1 MTTPPV
7 DVLVV
12 GAGTTGLALALQA
25 HDHGAHVRIVERRL
39 DLFRPSRA
47 MIMHPRT
54 LELLRP
60 LGVTDALLARGDTA
74 AAVRLHVGS
83 RVVPVGIERLDLP
96 RTAFPHLLL
105 IRQADVE
112 AVLFEALAARGV
124 TVERGAELVGIR
136 PGKSHRAILRH
147 NDHDEE
153 LEEVPYRY
161 LAGCDGAASVVRDR
175 IGAWHGGDYAEEVV
189 LADLELSGTGTG
201 AGTAS
206 ADAQADDRSRAHAT
220 DRAAAPA
227 PAGDLE
233 PGVAHV
239 VAGRRGLLF
248 LFAIGERA
256 TWRMLATRAAGESR
270 HPFGQP
276 GPPVPR
282 DQLQALV
289 DDAGLPARITE
300 VAWSAQVRLQYRLA
314 THFRRGALFIA
325 GDAAHVHSPAAGQ
338 GMNTGIQDAL
348 NLGWKL
354 AFAAGADASGAA
366 PRTELLASYERE
378 RRPADR
384 RVLRVTHVIFWAEAS
399 LHPLAQLLRSV
410 VVPLGAPLAPWL
422 MRRRRLVAEGARL
435 MSQFGLHY
443 RGSRLSVEGV
453 AAPGSRPGSV
463 RRARV
468 GSRLPDALV
477 RCEDRRVRLH
487 ELIAKPGVHILL
499 QKDAAVIDT
508 GLLGPM
514 THVHRLSDRPGRGVA
529 VIRPD
534 GYVGFRAADV
544 DQDQLGAWLRLVG
557 LAP

>member
-39 DLFRPSRA
+39 DPFRPSRA

-189 LADLELSGTGTG
+189 LADLELRGT
-201 AGTAS
+201 
-206 ADAQADDRSRAHAT
+206 
-220 DRAAAPA
+220 
-227 PAGDLE
+227 GDLE

-282 DQLQALV
+282 DELQALV

-354 AFAAGADASGAA
+354 AFAAGADAIGAA

-453 AAPGSRPGSV
+453 AAPGSRRGSV

-477 RCEDRRVRLH
+477 RCEGRRIRLH

-514 THVHRLSDRPGRGVA
+514 IHVHRLSDRPGRGVA